1 MMIISFQTW
10 EGLVPLQK
18 WGMEEEKEGG
28 SGEGEQCYGGL
39 IGKDDHAHP
48 DKSIFGF

>member
-28 SGEGEQCYGGL
+28 SGEGDGEDAMSARL
-39 IGKDDHAHP
+39 NP
-48 DKSIFGF
+48 